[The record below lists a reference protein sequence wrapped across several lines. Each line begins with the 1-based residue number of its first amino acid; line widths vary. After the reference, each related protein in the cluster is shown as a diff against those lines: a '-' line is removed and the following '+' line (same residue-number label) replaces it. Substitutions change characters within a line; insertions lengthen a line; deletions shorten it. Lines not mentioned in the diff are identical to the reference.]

1 MSEEH
6 TRELEG
12 KTAIV
17 TGGSK
22 GIGAAI
28 VRRLLS
34 EGAAVYSLS
43 RSESPFSEELNELA
57 ESCGGA
63 YEWVR
68 TDISDSA
75 SIDAAIDGILE
86 KADIDILVN
95 NAGITRDTL
104 IFRMKDEDWD
114 SVLQTNLTSA
124 FRICRKLARP
134 MIKRR
139 SGAVVN
145 ISSVVGLI
153 GNGGQTN
160 YSASKAGLIG
170 FSKSLAREVA
180 SRGIRVNVVAPGY
193 IDTSM
198 TEGLKEEQRKALTD
212 QIALG
217 RTGKPEEVAE
227 AVLFL
232 VSDRAS
238 YVTGQVLPVDGG
250 LTM

>member
-1 MSEEH
+1 MDSSM
-6 TRELEG
+6 ELKG

-22 GIGAAI
+22 GIGAAVVKKLI
-28 VRRLLS
+28 E
-34 EGAAVYSLS
+34 EGASVFSLS
-43 RSESPFSEELNELA
+43 RSESPESEEIKRLA
-57 ESCGGA
+57 AERGGA
-63 YEWVR
+63 YEWIK
-68 TDISDSA
+68 TDISDPQSTDGA
-75 SIDAAIDGILE
+75 VDAILE
-86 KADIDILVN
+86 KGDVDILVN
-95 NAGITRDTL
+95 NAGITRDGL

-114 SVLQTNLTSA
+114 AVLQTNLSSA

-139 SGAVVN
+139 SGAIVN
-145 ISSVVGLI
+145 ISSIVGMI

-170 FSKSLAREVA
+170 FSKSLAKEVA
-180 SRGIRVNVVAPGY
+180 SRGIRVNVLAPGY

-198 TEGLKEEQRKALTD
+198 TDALKDEQRKALTD

-217 RTGKPEEVAE
+217 RTGKAEEVAE

-232 VSDRAS
+232 VSERAS
-238 YVTGQVLPVDGG
+238 YITGQVLPVDGG

>member
-1 MSEEH
+1 MD
-6 TRELEG
+6 TKAELEG

-22 GIGAAI
+22 GIGAAV
-28 VRRLLS
+28 VRRFLE
-34 EGAAVYSLS
+34 EGAVVYSLS
-43 RSESPFSEELNELA
+43 RSASPSSAELEETAKN
-57 ESCGGA
+57 SGGA
-63 YEWVR
+63 YEWVE
-68 TDISDSA
+68 TDVSDPQ
-75 SIDAAIDGILE
+75 SIDAAIDSILQ
-86 KADIDILVN
+86 KSDVDILVN

-114 SVLQTNLTSA
+114 EVMQTNLTSA

-145 ISSVVGLI
+145 ISSVIGMI
-153 GNGGQTN
+153 GNAGQTN

-170 FSKSLAREVA
+170 FSKSLAKEVA
-180 SRGIRVNVVAPGY
+180 SRGVRVNVVAPGY

-198 TEGLKEEQRKALTD
+198 TENLKEEQREALTEM
-212 QIALG
+212 ISLK

-232 VSDRAS
+232 ASQRAG
-238 YVTGQVLPVDGG
+238 YITGQVLPVDGG

>member
-1 MSEEH
+1 MSEAR
-6 TRELEG
+6 TYELEG

-34 EGAAVYSLS
+34 EGAVVFSLS

-57 ESCGGA
+57 ESRGST

-75 SIDAAIDGILE
+75 SIDAAIDVILQ
-86 KADIDILVN
+86 KSDVDILVN

-180 SRGIRVNVVAPGY
+180 SRGVRVNVVAPGY

-212 QIALG
+212 RIALG

>member
-1 MSEEH
+1 MSEES
-6 TRELEG
+6 TYELTG

-28 VRRLLS
+28 VRKLLS
-34 EGAAVYSLS
+34 EGASVYSLS
-43 RSESPFSEELNELA
+43 RSESPFSQDFAELA
-57 ESCGGA
+57 EAQGA
-63 YEWVR
+63 EYEWIK
-68 TDISDSA
+68 TDISESE

-86 KADIDILVN
+86 KSDIDILVN

-114 SVLQTNLTSA
+114 SVLQTNLSSA

-198 TEGLKEEQRKALTD
+198 TENLKEEQRKALTD
-212 QIALG
+212 QIALN

-238 YVTGQVLPVDGG
+238 YITGQVLPVDGG